1 MFMPSYAVNA
11 MSKSHKKQVVH
22 TTATVLTDQN
32 AGIEMT
38 SMGSQGSNHPPV
50 QMQPVQS
57 LGAPTIPRP

>member
-1 MFMPSYAVNA
+1 MFMPFYAIKAINESY
-11 MSKSHKKQVVH
+11 KKQVVH